1 MCSGSGVPGISTTL
15 SGKSGISA
23 KLALLPVSRNQFYLT
38 LQTYRHRTAVNATE
52 ENYRDARDYN
62 QDRRLWRSGEGAA
75 PPLEAPLSK
84 SRSNCLLVLA
94 DPVSEQ
100 PGSAVYGE
108 DQEDSY
114 KEAQ

>member
-62 QDRRLWRSGEGAA
+62 QDRRLSRSRERGA
-75 PPLEAPLSK
+75 PPPRAPPSHTRTTLLLSLSCHLK
-84 SRSNCLLVLA
+84 YTPSP
-94 DPVSEQ
+94 D
-100 PGSAVYGE
+100 
-108 DQEDSY
+108 
-114 KEAQ
+114 

>member
-23 KLALLPVSRNQFYLT
+23 KLALLPVFRNQFYLT
-38 LQTYRHRTAVNATE
+38 LQTYRHRTAVGATE
-52 ENYRDARDYN
+52 ENYRDTRDYN
-62 QDRRLWRSGEGAA
+62 QDRRLSRSREGR
-75 PPLEAPLSK
+75 PEAPLSK

-108 DQEDSY
+108 NQEDSY